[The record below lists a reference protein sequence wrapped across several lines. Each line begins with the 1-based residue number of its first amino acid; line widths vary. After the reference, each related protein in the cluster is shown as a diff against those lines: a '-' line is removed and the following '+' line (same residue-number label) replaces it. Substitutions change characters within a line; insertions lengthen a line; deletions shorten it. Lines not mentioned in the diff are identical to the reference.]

1 MKLRTTQRIL
11 VYQVLGFACVLIVI
25 WFDELFDFPHHV
37 FGLEK
42 TPVNWPESLIESV
55 LVLALGLYTSW
66 LTARFLKRIK
76 HLEGFLPVCSFC
88 KRIRVADDDW
98 VPIDQYVHEHSEA
111 ELSHS
116 LCPECAEMH
125 YGDFMRNDGKDV

>member
-1 MKLRTTQRIL
+1 M
-11 VYQVLGFACVLIVI
+11 VI
-25 WFDELFDFPHHV
+25 WFDELFDFPHHL

-42 TPVNWPESLIESV
+42 TPVNWAEGVTESV
-55 LVLALGLYTSW
+55 LVVALGVYTTW

-88 KRIRVADDDW
+88 KRIRVRDDDW

-111 ELSHS
+111 EFSHS
-116 LCPECAEMH
+116 LCPACAEEH
-125 YGDFMRNDGKDV
+125 YGELMRNDDSED